1 MTHSDGSARRAL
13 ASPGGGVAGAVVP
26 PRAATTKERGG
37 AWLSRCG
44 VGIRTAWSVCGLTLA
59 LWVALEGVYR
69 VQGVLRR
76 AVASATRAQ
85 VPHPYADQP
94 WFPAFQAEYRFA
106 MQWEPYLYWRHAPQ
120 RGRYINV
127 DSVGHRRTVQSVPL
141 SGAVRHVLFLGGSAM
156 WGIGARD
163 EMTIPS
169 LVAARLAERGVRDVA
184 VTNFGETGYV
194 FTQELF
200 QLELELRR
208 GGRPDVVVFYD
219 GFNDIAAAVIDGRAG
234 VPANEPNRV
243 AEFGLGRALGSDS
256 DLRALGTLTVL
267 AASRSRLLRR
277 LRQLTS
283 RASGAASGPAPDST
297 ARDVVRTYAATAQ
310 LVEGLARRYGFRTL
324 YFWQPALHT
333 SLKPLAPY
341 ERVVRDSIEADP
353 FQRRLRAV
361 DVAAAAEIDAVMADM
376 APERFVNLTHMFDE
390 DTATVFIDDLGHATE
405 QANGEVAARMLGPL
419 LGQLACAPARQGL
432 APRRSCK

>member
-13 ASPGGGVAGAVVP
+13 ASPGGGVAAAVVP
-26 PRAATTKERGG
+26 PRAATTEERG
-37 AWLSRCG
+37 AWLSRGG

-69 VQGVLRR
+69 VQGALRR

-94 WFPAFQAEYRFA
+94 WFPAYQAEYRFA

-141 SGAVRHVLFLGGSAM
+141 SGM
-156 WGIGARD
+156 WGLGARD

-208 GGRPDVVVFYD
+208 GGRPAVVVFYD

-283 RASGAASGPAPDST
+283 RASGAASGSAPDST

-341 ERVVRDSIEADP
+341 ERVLRDSIEADP

>member
-13 ASPGGGVAGAVVP
+13 ASPGGGVAAAVVP
-26 PRAATTKERGG
+26 PRAATMEDRGG

-44 VGIRTAWSVCGLTLA
+44 MGIRTAWSVCGLTLA
-59 LWVALEGVYR
+59 LWVALEGGYR
-69 VQGVLRR
+69 VQGALRR

-94 WFPAFQAEYRFA
+94 WFAAYQAEYRFA

-156 WGIGARD
+156 WGLGARD

-243 AEFGLGRALGSDS
+243 AEFGL
-256 DLRALGTLTVL
+256 
-267 AASRSRLLRR
+267 RR

-297 ARDVVRTYAATAQ
+297 ARDAARTYAATAH
-310 LVEGLARRYGFRTL
+310 LVEGLAQRYGFRTL

-341 ERVVRDSIEADP
+341 ERVLRDSIEADP

-390 DTATVFIDDLGHATE
+390 
-405 QANGEVAARMLGPL
+405 
-419 LGQLACAPARQGL
+419 
-432 APRRSCK
+432 

>member
-13 ASPGGGVAGAVVP
+13 ASPGGGVAAAVVP
-26 PRAATTKERGG
+26 PRAATMEDRGG

-44 VGIRTAWSVCGLTLA
+44 MGIRTAWSVCGLTLA
-59 LWVALEGVYR
+59 LWVALEGGYR
-69 VQGVLRR
+69 VQGALRR

-94 WFPAFQAEYRFA
+94 WFAAYQAEYRFA

-156 WGIGARD
+156 WG
-163 EMTIPS
+163 
-169 LVAARLAERGVRDVA
+169 LV
-184 VTNFGETGYV
+184 GETGYV

-208 GGRPDVVVFYD
+208 GGRPAVVVFYD

-283 RASGAASGPAPDST
+283 RASGAASGSAPDST

-341 ERVVRDSIEADP
+341 ERVLRDSIEADP

>member
-1 MTHSDGSARRAL
+1 
-13 ASPGGGVAGAVVP
+13 
-26 PRAATTKERGG
+26 
-37 AWLSRCG
+37 
-44 VGIRTAWSVCGLTLA
+44 
-59 LWVALEGVYR
+59 
-69 VQGVLRR
+69 
-76 AVASATRAQ
+76 
-85 VPHPYADQP
+85 
-94 WFPAFQAEYRFA
+94 

-390 DTATVFIDDLGHATE
+390 DTATVFIDDLGHVTE

>member
-1 MTHSDGSARRAL
+1 M
-13 ASPGGGVAGAVVP
+13 
-26 PRAATTKERGG
+26 
-37 AWLSRCG
+37 
-44 VGIRTAWSVCGLTLA
+44 
-59 LWVALEGVYR
+59 
-69 VQGVLRR
+69 
-76 AVASATRAQ
+76 
-85 VPHPYADQP
+85 
-94 WFPAFQAEYRFA
+94 
-106 MQWEPYLYWRHAPQ
+106 
-120 RGRYINV
+120 
-127 DSVGHRRTVQSVPL
+127 
-141 SGAVRHVLFLGGSAM
+141 
-156 WGIGARD
+156 
-163 EMTIPS
+163 
-169 LVAARLAERGVRDVA
+169 
-184 VTNFGETGYV
+184 
-194 FTQELF
+194 
-200 QLELELRR
+200 
-208 GGRPDVVVFYD
+208 
-219 GFNDIAAAVIDGRAG
+219 
-234 VPANEPNRV
+234 

-283 RASGAASGPAPDST
+283 RASGAVSGPAPDST

-376 APERFVNLTHMFDE
+376 APERFFNLTHMFDA
-390 DTATVFIDDLGHATE
+390 DTGTVFIDDLGHATE